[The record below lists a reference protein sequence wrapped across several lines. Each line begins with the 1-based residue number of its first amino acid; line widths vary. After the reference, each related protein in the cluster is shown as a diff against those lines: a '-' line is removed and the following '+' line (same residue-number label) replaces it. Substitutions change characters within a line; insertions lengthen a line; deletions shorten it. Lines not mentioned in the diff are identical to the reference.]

1 MTPSIW
7 HSNHMDSCDEDS
19 GKRSGRSAATRS
31 GRPSCGAASI
41 SSDSSRSSSSS
52 SISNSSRKY
61 VTNCSASPA
70 GVGRSNTARTVRSM
84 PNCARICATKR
95 AARSE
100 CPPSSKNESSS
111 PTASFP
117 NRCE

>member
-1 MTPSIW
+1 MRAAIKAGVCNGPSNRNASHILPISVTPSIW

-52 SISNSSRKY
+52 SISNSSRK
-61 VTNCSASPA
+61 
-70 GVGRSNTARTVRSM
+70 
-84 PNCARICATKR
+84 
-95 AARSE
+95 
-100 CPPSSKNESSS
+100 
-111 PTASFP
+111 
-117 NRCE
+117 